1 MIIEEAK
8 VDSQDWQTNKPHI
21 SSGANCFQGFHG
33 LYHVNEPI
41 KFVSDTYAFLSID
54 FKSLKAHFLLYL

>member
-8 VDSQDWQTNKPHI
+8 VDSLDWQTNKPHI
-21 SSGANCFQGFHG
+21 SSGANCIQGFHG
-33 LYHVNEPI
+33 LYEPI